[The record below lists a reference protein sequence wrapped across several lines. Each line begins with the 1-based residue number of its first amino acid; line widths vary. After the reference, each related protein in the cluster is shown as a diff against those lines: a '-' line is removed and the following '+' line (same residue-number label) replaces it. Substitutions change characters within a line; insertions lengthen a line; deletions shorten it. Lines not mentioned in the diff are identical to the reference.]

1 MTPFVG
7 KYASRFD
14 MRMLAT
20 IAFIVLSMT
29 SFLRSNFNLQVD
41 YMHVAG
47 VQLIMGIGVALFF
60 MPVLQILLSDWM
72 GARSRRAPAW
82 PRSCVRWAAASRRR

>member
-20 IAFIVLSMT
+20 IAFVFLSFT
-29 SFLRSNFNLQVD
+29 SFLRSGFNLQVD
-41 YMHVAG
+41 FGHVAG
-47 VQLIMGIGVALFF
+47 IQLIMGIGVALFF
-60 MPVLQILLSDWM
+60 MPVLQILLS
-72 GARSRRAPAW
+72 
-82 PRSCVRWAAASRRR
+82 